1 MENIASFPFSRRK
14 FLKSTGQLIIGF
26 QLIPMSSC
34 AGNAN
39 PNSKLP
45 YEGIPE
51 RPHGDK
57 DLIDSWIRLD
67 AEGHVTILTGKQE
80 LGQGIRI
87 TLMQMAAEELDVP
100 IEICHIINGDTGQTA
115 NEGYTAGSNSVEG
128 SGKAIRQAAAEARLY
143 LLTLAAESWEE
154 KTESLSVEKG
164 IIRGAAGKEISYWKL
179 LEGKYIEGKIT
190 GKAVPKR
197 HEEHRIV
204 GKPLFREDIRNMV
217 QGKAHFVHDLR
228 LTGMV
233 HARVL
238 HPPSYRSKLLTSDFS
253 EVLNLDGVLK
263 VVRDGSFLAVIAT
276 REYQAVKA
284 WMLMKA
290 ISEWETPKIKVS
302 QESLFEDM
310 KNQSMSPEKIEDSPD
325 LPTKLESASKRV
337 KQEYHRPYHMHAS
350 TGPSCAVAEWK
361 AGNLTVWSPTQG
373 VYPLQNSLSDLLGLG
388 KENIRC
394 IGMPGSG
401 CYGHNGAD
409 DVSAEAA
416 LIARA
421 FPERP
426 VRLQWM
432 REDEHQWEPYGS
444 AMVIQLEAGLD
455 TQGKIIAWD
464 TNLFSDTHSTRPNG
478 NGGHYVS
485 ARHLEKPFEFRK
497 GGFSGGSYRNA
508 VPLYTIPSKRLLLHN
523 YEGPLRTSALR
534 GLGAYGNIFA
544 LESFIDEL
552 ALAAE
557 MDPIEFRINNL
568 DDDRAKAVLLSV
580 AEKTNWKSIQQTA
593 NKGFGVAFSKYKNSA
608 SYFAVVAEV
617 TLDRDSKTFRLDKL
631 TGVIDS
637 GQCINPD
644 GLKNQTEGG
653 MIQSASWTLLEKV
666 NFDQDGVQSI
676 DWNSYP
682 ILRANEVPIVD
693 VHIINRPELPPM
705 GAGEAA
711 QGPVAAAIANAVFNA
726 TGTRVRELPISA
738 GKVDWGKVS

>member
-1 MENIASFPFSRRK
+1 MENPSNSNFSRRK
-14 FLKSTGQLIIGF
+14 FLKSSGQFLIGF
-26 QLIPMSSC
+26 QLVPLLSC
-34 AGNAN
+34 SGNAN
-39 PNSKLP
+39 ALP
-45 YEGIPE
+45 ESYDGIPV

-67 AEGHVTILTGKQE
+67 TEGHVTILTGKQE
-80 LGQGIRI
+80 LGQGIRT
-87 TLMQMAAEELDVP
+87 TLLQMAAEELDVP

-143 LLTLAAESWEE
+143 MLTLAAHTWEE
-154 KTESLSVEKG
+154 DIANLTVENG
-164 IIRGAAGKEISYWKL
+164 IIRSNSNKEITYWKL
-179 LEGKYIEGKIT
+179 LKGKHLEGKIS
-190 GKAVPKR
+190 GKAVPKNYQ
-197 HEEHRIV
+197 EHQLV
-204 GKPLFREDIRNMV
+204 GKSIFRGDIRNLV
-217 QGKAHFVHDLR
+217 KGGGHFVHDLR
-228 LTGMV
+228 LDGMV
-233 HARVL
+233 HARVV
-238 HPPSYRSKLLTSDFS
+238 HPPSYGAKLLTMDFS
-253 EVLNLDGVLK
+253 EIFELPGVLK
-263 VVRDGSFLAVIAT
+263 VIRDGSFLAVIAK

-284 WMLMKA
+284 WMMLKA
-290 ISEWETPKIKVS
+290 ISEWETPKIKVP

-310 KNQSMSPEKIEDSPD
+310 KSNSMSPETIENSPD
-325 LPTKLESASKRV
+325 LKSKLEIAPKKV
-337 KQEYHRPYHMHAS
+337 AQEYHRPYHMHAS

-361 AGNLTVWSPTQG
+361 EDHLTVWSSSQG
-373 VYPLQNSLSDLLGLG
+373 VYPLQNSLSDLFGLN

-421 FPERP
+421 FPEKP
-426 VRLQWM
+426 IRLQWM
-432 REDEHQWEPYGS
+432 REDENQWEPYGS

-455 TQGKIIAWD
+455 TEGKIIAWD

-485 ARHLEKPFEFRK
+485 ARHLEKPFEFKK

-508 VPLYTIPSKRLLLHN
+508 VPLYAIPSKRILLHN

-552 ALAAE
+552 AHAAE
-557 MDPIEFRINNL
+557 MDPIEFRLKNL
-568 DDDRAKAVLLSV
+568 DDDRAKAVLKSV
-580 AEKTNWKSIQQTA
+580 EEKTNWKPVQKTA
-593 NKGFGVAFSKYKNSA
+593 NKGYGVAFSKYKNSA

-617 TLDRDSKTFRLDKL
+617 SLDKAAKTFKLEKL

-666 NFDQDGVQSI
+666 DFDENGVLSI

-682 ILRANEVPIVD
+682 ILRSPEVPIVK

-726 TGTRVRELPISA
+726 TGSRVRDLPLSSE
-738 GKVDWGKVS
+738 KVDWEKVS

>member
-1 MENIASFPFSRRK
+1 MGNHANSNLSRRK
-14 FLKSTGQLIIGF
+14 FLKSSGQLLVGF
-26 QLIPMSSC
+26 QLVPLFACS
-34 AGNAN
+34 GNAN
-39 PNSKLP
+39 SLP
-45 YEGIPE
+45 ESYDGIPV

-67 AEGHVTILTGKQE
+67 ADGHVTILTGKQE
-80 LGQGIRI
+80 LGQGIRT
-87 TLMQMAAEELDVP
+87 TLLQIAAEELDVP

-128 SGKAIRQAAAEARLY
+128 SGKAIRQAAAEAKLY
-143 LLTLAAESWEE
+143 MLTLAAQTWKEDINN
-154 KTESLSVEKG
+154 LRVEKG
-164 IIRGAAGKEISYWKL
+164 IIRSNANKEISYWKL
-179 LEGKYIEGKIT
+179 LEGKNLEGKIT
-190 GKAVPKR
+190 GNAVPKKYQN
-197 HEEHRIV
+197 HQLV
-204 GKPLFREDIRNMV
+204 GKPIFRDDIKILV
-217 QGKAHFVHDLR
+217 KGDAHFVHDLR
-228 LTGMV
+228 LDGMV

-238 HPPSYRSKLLTSDFS
+238 HPPSYGAKLKTTDFS
-253 EVLNLDGVLK
+253 EILALPGVLK
-263 VVRDGSFLAVIAT
+263 VVRNGSFLAVIAT

-284 WMLMKA
+284 WLYLK
-290 ISEWETPKIKVS
+290 STCEWEVTRIKVS

-310 KNQSMSPEKIEDSPD
+310 KTKSMSPETIENSPD
-325 LPTKLESASKRV
+325 LAAKLNNASKKV
-337 KQEYHRPYHMHAS
+337 KQEYHRPYQMHAS
-350 TGPSCAVAEWK
+350 TGPSCAIAEWK

-388 KENIRC
+388 KEKIRC
-394 IGMPGSG
+394 IGMSGSG

-416 LIARA
+416 LIARE
-421 FPERP
+421 FSDKP

-444 AMVIQLEAGLD
+444 AMVVQLEAGLD
-455 TQGKIIAWD
+455 NEGKIIAWN

-478 NGGHYVS
+478 NGGHYIS

-534 GLGAYGNIFA
+534 GLGAFGNIFA
-544 LESFIDEL
+544 LESFMDEL

-557 MDPIEFRINNL
+557 MDPIDFRIKNL
-568 DDDRAKAVLLSV
+568 DDGRAKAVLQSV
-580 AEKTNWKSIQQTA
+580 AEKTNWNSAQQTA

-617 TLDRDSKTFRLDKL
+617 TVDKVSKTFKLEKL

-666 NFDQDGVQSI
+666 NFDEDGIQSI

-682 ILRANEVPIVD
+682 ILRTKEVPIVE
-693 VHIINRPELPPM
+693 VHIINRPELAPM

-711 QGPVAAAIANAVFNA
+711 QGPVAAAIANAVFNG
-726 TGTRVRELPISA
+726 TGTRVRDLPIQSE
-738 GKVDWGKVS
+738 KIDWGKV